1 MTSLKF
7 FLQDIKVAHS
17 IFAIPFAMAILL
29 LTPTVELSLVTLLTV
44 IVCLVVARS
53 YAMGMN
59 RIVDHRLDA
68 ENPRTKDRM
77 IPQNKLTV
85 KQALLWSGLAA
96 IIFVVLSALLN
107 RLAFIGSWLVLVILG
122 CYPLSKRFTFIC
134 HWHLGCCLGL
144 TPIAVLVAFGE
155 QISIASIVLGLS
167 ITMWTAGFDILYALQ
182 DRRHD
187 RQVGLHS
194 VPAHFSLMTSIWISR
209 ICFLLTINGLVVVG
223 LVSDVGFWYWSGVIV
238 CALLLCGEH
247 LMISYDL
254 NHSLLNKRSVTKIF
268 FHTNAAVSVSF
279 LLFTLM
285 DYLW

>member
-1 MTSLKF
+1 MSSLKI

-17 IFAIPFAMAILL
+17 VFAIPFAMSILV

-44 IVCLVVARS
+44 LTCLVVARS

-68 ENPRTKDRM
+68 KNPRTSGRM

-85 KQALLWSGLAA
+85 NQALLWSGLAA
-96 IIFVVLSALLN
+96 IIFVVLSAFLN
-107 RLAFIGSWLVLVILG
+107 RLAFIGSWLVLAILG

-155 QISIASIVLGLS
+155 QISVASIVLGLS

-187 RQVGLHS
+187 RQVGLYS

-209 ICFLLTINGLVVVG
+209 SCFLLTITGLIVVG
-223 LVSDVGFWYWSGVIV
+223 LVSNVGFWYWFGVVV

-247 LMISYDL
+247 LLISYDL
-254 NHSLLNKRSVTKIF
+254 NRSILNKRSVTKF
-268 FHTNAAVSVSF
+268 FFQANAAVSISF